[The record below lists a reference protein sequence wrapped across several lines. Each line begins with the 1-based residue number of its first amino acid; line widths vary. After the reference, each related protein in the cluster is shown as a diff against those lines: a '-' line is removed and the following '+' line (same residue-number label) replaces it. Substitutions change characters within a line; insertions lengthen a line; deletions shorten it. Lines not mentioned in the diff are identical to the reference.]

1 MKPERLNA
9 FTDGV
14 IAIIITIMV
23 LTLAGVAYIGLE
35 CALLAADPDSPLHH
49 AVHNPVKEGQRG
61 A

>member
-1 MKPERLNA
+1 MNA